1 MVPGQV
7 IVAVLAVSS
16 SAVLVRWADA
26 PAEALAFWRT
36 AGGAILLAPAARRSA
51 TGPTG
56 RQWLIILV
64 AGVALAVHFST
75 WLASLELTSVAAS
88 VTLVTTAPLM
98 IAIGAAVFGR
108 RPPMLT
114 WVAIVIAIIGVAVIT
129 LGGQASETATAGGAD
144 PGPSDPAIGNLL
156 ALIGAVAMAI
166 YLVAGDRVR
175 TTVSTAAYAA
185 RAYGVAAIGLAGYA
199 AVTDLALFGYDRTT
213 WLAIVAMVIG
223 PQLAGHTMLNLLLER
238 LGSVTVS
245 TLLLAEPVG
254 AGLLVW
260 LLFGEVPPLAAWVG
274 GPLVLGAVA
283 LQLRTVTEVSPLA
296 VADAEP
302 VSGAGRRGPGRPE
315 PGG

>member
-1 MVPGQV
+1 MILAV
-7 IVAVLAVSS
+7 IAVSS

-36 AGGAILLAPAARRSA
+36 AGGAVILAPAARRSA
-51 TGPTG
+51 TRPG
-56 RQWLIILV
+56 RAQWLAIGV

-98 IAIGAAVFGR
+98 IAIGGAALGR
-108 RPPMLT
+108 RPPLRT
-114 WVAIVIAIIGVAVIT
+114 WIAIAVAIAGVAVIT
-129 LGGQASETATAGGAD
+129 LASPSSAD
-144 PGPSDPAIGNLL
+144 PAASGPSDPALGNVL
-156 ALIGAVAMAI
+156 ALVGAAAMAL

-185 RAYGVAAIGLAGYA
+185 RAYAVAAVSLAGYA
-199 AVTDLALFGYDRTT
+199 AVTGLALWGYDGRT
-213 WLAIVAMVIG
+213 WLAIGGMILG
-223 PQLAGHTMLNLLLER
+223 PQLAGHTMLNLLLDR

-260 LLFGEVPPLAAWVG
+260 LLFGEVPPAAAWIG
-274 GPLVLGAVA
+274 GPLVIGAVA
-283 LQLRTVTEVSPLA
+283 LQLRAVTAP
-296 VADAEP
+296 EP
-302 VSGAGRRGPGRPE
+302 VGTGVGTERAVSGERRPGSGRPE
-315 PGG
+315 PAG